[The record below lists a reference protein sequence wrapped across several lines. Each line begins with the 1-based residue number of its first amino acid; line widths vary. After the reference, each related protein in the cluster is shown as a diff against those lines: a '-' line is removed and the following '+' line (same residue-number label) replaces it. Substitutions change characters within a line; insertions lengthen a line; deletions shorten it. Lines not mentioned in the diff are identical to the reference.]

1 MVIAPVSSA
10 SGRSIDERNVTAG
23 KPRIVDSSAI
33 AMLVKDRSKANRVVG
48 AVSIGG
54 PTFRLGREK
63 LASFAEP
70 LHQAI
75 SQLEQIWPARAHANA
90 RGS

>member
-1 MVIAPVSSA
+1 MARP
-10 SGRSIDERNVTAG
+10 TAKG
-23 KPRIVDSSAI
+23 G
-33 AMLVKDRSKANRVVG
+33 KANRVVG